1 MNLEEIKEEFGDC
14 DWMRAVLNNYTVDAI
29 IWLLEKVEEL
39 EEQKKKI
46 W

>member
-39 EEQKKKI
+39 DEQKKKK
-46 W
+46 